1 MDNVQEIDNVQ
12 DKGDLEKGR
21 RLTVDKK
28 KRNNVYFFFLFVYI
42 SIVSIVRCL

>member
-28 KRNNVYFFFLFVYI
+28 KGIMYFSSFFLFTF
-42 SIVSIVRCL
+42 LL